1 MAGDQY
7 ELAGHPGDSQA
18 RGQSGEGARPS
29 AAVDLLCA
37 RSERLLSEVHAAL
50 RSRHVALLTGLAGSG
65 KTTLGRAYVRHF
77 GAQYASVIWLDAL
90 APETLVADLLAHSEF
105 LPSVR
110 EGLGKGAEGIRQIIE
125 ALLAVDGLL
134 LVLDHATL
142 TSEGLPMASGR
153 SPKGTVL
160 VLTQEQL
167 PASVM
172 AGFEL
177 KPLEAEDGAT
187 LLLGQAG
194 LLAVEASLQEA
205 QAQEAPGERQRLALE
220 ISREL
225 AGSPLALTLAA
236 GYLALTGCTLECY
249 LSACRSDPLRLSG
262 AGDRHTAAA
271 RVACHLLL
279 VHLEGADPDAL
290 RLLEACALF
299 ACPPVPRAV
308 LQQDALLQA
317 VFGTTGAAGEER
329 FQHALH
335 TLLTGRLLSAVQVSG
350 NYEAL
355 ELHPLLRELVLQ
367 ALSQQRQVIL
377 REAIAA
383 ACLCLAEASGPPSA
397 SSLALW
403 FRLAGH
409 IREGAAADERLLLS
423 GEQTADAYA
432 WAASLLGAQAYFSA
446 AESLL
451 RRAVMIWE
459 QVATDT
465 ALAKMAGA
473 CLYLGVF
480 NAHLQRYTLA
490 ERYAQR
496 ALTITQQLPSVPPL
510 RLLDCIT
517 TLAWIY
523 EMAGRPAEAR
533 RFYQRALAFGDT
545 ASLRAHP
552 LYLAAMEA
560 ARRLSPEE
568 RETLPIDNPP
578 NPPYPGFET
587 SAEAEQDEPPAVNP
601 PYTGFDPPEIS
612 DVL

>member
-1 MAGDQY
+1 M
-7 ELAGHPGDSQA
+7 
-18 RGQSGEGARPS
+18 
-29 AAVDLLCA
+29 
-37 RSERLLSEVHAAL
+37 HAAL
-50 RSRHVALLTGLAGSG
+50 RSYHVALLTGLAGSG
-65 KTTLGRAYVRHF
+65 KTTLGRAYVRRF
-77 GAQYASVIWLDAL
+77 GAQYSSVIWLDAL
-90 APETLVADLLAHSEF
+90 APETLVAGLLAHSEV

-110 EGLGKGAEGIRQIIE
+110 EGLGKGVEGIRQIIE
-125 ALLAVDGLL
+125 ALLTVDGLL

-142 TSEGLPMASGR
+142 TSEGLPMASER
-153 SPKGTVL
+153 SPKGAVL
-160 VLTQEQL
+160 VLTQDQL
-167 PASVM
+167 PASVA
-172 AGFEL
+172 AGFDL

-194 LLAVEASLQEA
+194 LLMAGTSLQEA

-225 AGSPLALTLAA
+225 VGSPLALTLAA
-236 GYLALTGCTLECY
+236 GYLALTGCSLERY
-249 LSACRSDPLRLSG
+249 LAACRSDPLWLSG
-262 AGDRHTAAA
+262 AGDRHAAAA

-299 ACPPVPRAV
+299 APPPVPRAV

-317 VFGTTGAAGEER
+317 VFGTPGAAGEER

-335 TLLTGRLLSAVQVSG
+335 TLLTGRLLSTVQVPG

-355 ELHPLLRELVLQ
+355 DLHPLLREFVLQ
-367 ALSQQRQVIL
+367 TLSLQRQVIL

-383 ACLCLAEASGPPSA
+383 ACLRLAEASGPPCA

-403 FRLAGH
+403 FRLAAC

-432 WAASLLGAQAYFSA
+432 WAASLLGAQEYFSA

-459 QVATDT
+459 QVATDAT
-465 ALAKMAGA
+465 LAKIAGA
-473 CLYLGVF
+473 SLCLGVF
-480 NAHLQRYTLA
+480 NTRLQRYTLA

-496 ALTITQQLPSVPPL
+496 ALTITEQLSSVPPL
-510 RLLDCIT
+510 RLLDCIM

-523 EMAGRPAEAR
+523 EMAGKPAEAR
-533 RFYQRALAFGDT
+533 RFYQKARAFGD
-545 ASLRAHP
+545 AAGLQAHP
-552 LYLAAMEA
+552 LYLAALQA
-560 ARRLSPEE
+560 ARRCSPGEPEE
-568 RETLPIDNPP
+568 RETLPPDNS
-578 NPPYPGFET
+578 PYSGFEAP
-587 SAEAEQDEPPAVNP
+587 AEAEQDAPPGVNP
-601 PYTGFDPPEIS
+601 PYTGFDPPETPDI
-612 DVL
+612 L